1 MKAKLLRADLH
12 THTYYSPDA
21 LSSPGRF
28 VSACLDRGID
38 CVAITDHN
46 TIAGA
51 RLMERLCPFKV
62 IVGEEIRTQEG
73 EVIGLF
79 LREEVPPGLTLEET
93 VRRIKEQGGLVMVP
107 HPFDRFR
114 KGVGQEGLE
123 RILPY
128 VDLIEVFNARTI
140 MAADNKAAQRFAE
153 AHGLPG
159 VSVSDAHSP
168 WEVGRSMVELP
179 HFDGPESFLE
189 ALKDARLIARPST
202 PMVHLVS
209 RWAALRRALGWRP
222 LRG

>member
-1 MKAKLLRADLH
+1 MATKLLRVDLH

-28 VSACLDRGID
+28 VAACLERGIE

-62 IVGEEIRTQEG
+62 IVGEEIRTREG

-79 LREEVPPGLTLEET
+79 LAEEVPPGLPLEET

-114 KGVGQEGLE
+114 HGIGEEGLR
-123 RILPY
+123 RILPH
-128 VDLIEVFNARTI
+128 VDLVETFNART
-140 MAADNKAAQRFAE
+140 MLAADNDAARRFAE

-159 VSVSDAHSP
+159 VAVSDAHSP
-168 WEVGRSMVELP
+168 REVGRSFVELP

-189 ALKDARLIARPST
+189 ALRQARVTARPAG
-202 PMVHLVS
+202 PLVHLAS

-222 LRG
+222 PTV